1 MQVIDF
7 LRTVGAEFYTGV
19 PDSLLRPL
27 CDHLLDAYG
36 EDPRRHLIAANEG
49 NCVALAAGYHFAT
62 GKVPLVYLQNSGEG
76 NAVNPLASLL
86 NGAVYAVPCVFVV
99 GWRGEPGVPD
109 EPQHRFQGEV
119 TVRLLETLDVSCCV
133 VGKETTVEELRQTM
147 DGFQELLAAGKQVA
161 FVVRKGALTYDGRRV
176 YRNGYSLTREEA
188 IRRLLAVSGEDA
200 VVCTTGKASR
210 ELFELREASGVGH
223 GRDFL
228 TVGSMGHSSS
238 IALGAALQ
246 KPEKKFWCLD
256 GDGALLMHMGALA
269 VIGSVKP
276 QNLIHVLL
284 NNNAHESVGGMPTAA
299 GSVDLPAVAKACG
312 YPRVL
317 TAQTAAELETALR
330 EAKESRELTF
340 LEVKCAIGARADL
353 GRPTTSAIENKNAF
367 MSFLNGSFFQ

>member
-7 LRTVGAEFYTGV
+7 LRIVGSDFYTGV

-27 CDHLLDAYG
+27 CDYLLDTCG
-36 EDPRRHLIAANEG
+36 EDPRCHLIAANEG
-49 NCVALAAGYHFAT
+49 NCVALAAGYHLAT

-86 NGAVYAVPCVFVV
+86 NRSVYAIPCVFVV

-119 TVRLLETLDVSCCV
+119 TVRLLETMDVSCFV
-133 VGKETTVEELRQTM
+133 VGKETTEEQLQKAM
-147 DGFQELLAAGKQVA
+147 NGFRVLLAAGKQVA
-161 FVVRKGALTYDGRRV
+161 FVIRKGALTYAGRRV
-176 YRNGYSLTREEA
+176 YRNGYPLTREAA
-188 IRRLLAVSGEDA
+188 IRRLLIASGEDA

-210 ELFELREASGVGH
+210 ELFELREAAGVGH

-246 KPEKKFWCLD
+246 KPEKRFWCLD

-276 QNLIHVLL
+276 KNLVHVLL
-284 NNNAHESVGGMPTAA
+284 NNCAHESVGGMPTAA
-299 GSVDLPAVAKACG
+299 GSVDLYAVAKACG

-317 TAQTAAELETALR
+317 TARTSEELETALR
-330 EAKESRELTF
+330 DVKESRELTF
-340 LEVKCAIGARADL
+340 LEIKCAIGARKDL

-367 MSFLNGSFFQ
+367 MSFLQS